1 MRTRVTAHH
10 TAYKTKDHLKDLLK
24 GIGVK
29 GARLLQEEAVDGQ
42 PAATGLKGGP
52 HQAARAVD
60 VERTAGGH
68 RLGHQQAQA
77 GRVRLRAVGAVPRIL
92 QRFHCHHR
100 HAAVSGLV
108 FHIQMTHT
116 PQQTYIHTKSCMLLE
131 DLRHFN
137 LHGSLSET
145 YGNYNRKI
153 WNFYFCTCKTSQF
166 LVFIQIWIQ

>member
-77 GRVRLRAVGAVPRIL
+77 GRVRLRVVGAVPRVL

-100 HAAVSGLV
+100 HAAVSGHASFSHTV
-108 FHIQMTHT
+108 QITHT
-116 PQQTYIHTKSCMLLE
+116 QIRIRIH
-131 DLRHFN
+131 RIHV
-137 LHGSLSET
+137 
-145 YGNYNRKI
+145 
-153 WNFYFCTCKTSQF
+153 F
-166 LVFIQIWIQ
+166 LGLQDPDPDPLVRGMDPDPALDPDPDPSITMQK